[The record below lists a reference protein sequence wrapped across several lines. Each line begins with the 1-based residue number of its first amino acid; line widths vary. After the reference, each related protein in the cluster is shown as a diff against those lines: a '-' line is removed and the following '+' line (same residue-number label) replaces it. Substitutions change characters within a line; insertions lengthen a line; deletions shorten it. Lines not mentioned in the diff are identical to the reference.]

1 VAKQKTGGE
10 WLLARGAEMGL
21 PTYQAI
27 ADAIGINRGNLHRY
41 FAHENIPNM
50 GLLPI
55 MCDVLFCTPTDLL
68 RALKLLGPKQTL

>member
-1 VAKQKTGGE
+1 MPKQTASE

-27 ADAIGINRGNLHRY
+27 ADEMGIHRGNLWRY
-41 FAHENIPNM
+41 FHHQTIPNM
-50 GLLPI
+50 GLLPV
-55 MCDVLFCTPTDLL
+55 MCEVLFVSPTDLL